1 MKKTLTIGSAFIT
14 AAAYAGGSIG
24 GSNPPALKDIYM
36 SPASPEAAT
45 LFTGDDG
52 RISLGTRSELRDM
65 LLLSKVRIQP
75 QALEISESDFSL
87 LASPERA
94 KTLEVI
100 NLDQKVQGRS
110 YWIEDGNTSNEILLI
125 DRRDAIRSNAK

>member
-14 AAAYAGGSIG
+14 AAVYAGGSIG
-24 GSNPPALKDIYM
+24 GSNPPALQDTYM
-36 SPASPEAAT
+36 SPAPPEAGA

-52 RISLGTRSELRDM
+52 RISLGTRSELRDE

-75 QALEISESDFSL
+75 QTLEISESDFSL

-100 NLDQKVQGRS
+100 NLDQKIQGRS

-125 DRRDAIRSNAK
+125 DRRDTIRSNVR

>member
-1 MKKTLTIGSAFIT
+1 
-14 AAAYAGGSIG
+14 
-24 GSNPPALKDIYM
+24 M
-36 SPASPEAAT
+36 SPAPPEAGA

-52 RISLGTRSELRDM
+52 RISLGTRSELRDE

-75 QALEISESDFSL
+75 QTLEISESDFSL

-100 NLDQKVQGRS
+100 NLDQKIQGRS

-125 DRRDAIRSNAK
+125 DRRDTIRSNVR